1 MTLCHVSVMTKA
13 IFSSFDDFSLDSVGS
28 EAELIPLMTSEDEE
42 ALEKEELPEVVPLL
56 PVKNTVL
63 FPGVVIPITVGR
75 DKSIQLIKD
84 ANKSKNPIGVV
95 AQKDKKIEENWNILN
110 IDQNKNVLSVN
121 SKKHKILCLMW
132 HPEREMSD
140 YDLFKSFLS

>member
-1 MTLCHVSVMTKA
+1 MIMYLKIYNKYFYFFLMTLCHLLVMTKS
-13 IFSSFDDFSLDSVGS
+13 IFSDINDFSLDSVGS

-42 ALEKEELPEVVPLL
+42 ALEKEDLPEIVPLL
-56 PVKNTVL
+56 PIKNTVL

-95 AQKDKKIEENWNILN
+95 AQKDRKVEDPSINDLYQMGTIA
-110 IDQNKNVLSVN
+110 
-121 SKKHKILCLMW
+121 KIL
-132 HPEREMSD
+132 E
-140 YDLFKSFLS
+140 F